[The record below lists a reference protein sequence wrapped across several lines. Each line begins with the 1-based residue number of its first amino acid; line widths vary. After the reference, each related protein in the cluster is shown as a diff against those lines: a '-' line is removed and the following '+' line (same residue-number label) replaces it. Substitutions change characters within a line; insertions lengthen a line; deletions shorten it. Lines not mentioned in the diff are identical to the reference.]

1 MDRRKIRWIIVL
13 MSLALAGI
21 IALQIKWIRDDFQL
35 KEQQFDQAVNHA
47 LSSVVDRIET
57 KEAAKI
63 LQNRLFSINPDSISE
78 MMLSDTMN
86 ADVYQ
91 VRDTIIETASEP
103 TSNSGPWPETAE
115 KQGRNIT
122 LPQQERQRS
131 FLRVQRRNIV
141 QTDSISKRTIESS
154 QITRIYG
161 DSAEVVIR
169 QNEERIKSRLSKLNE
184 VMKKMAIE
192 FVGSDKDVLDRINK
206 VDLDSIIKNELKN
219 NSIKLPFQY
228 GVVSSMNGSILYSN
242 TVKSDSS
249 LLTSPYKII
258 LFPHDVVARP
268 DYLFVRFKDTL
279 RYFLD
284 SMWFMLLS
292 SAVLTF
298 VLIFGF
304 AYTIQVILRQKKLS
318 DIKTDFINNMTHEFK
333 TPIATISLAVDSL
346 RNPKAI
352 ADPSKFEYFTRIIR
366 EENRRM
372 NNQVERVLQMA
383 QIDKQE
389 LELRKETV
397 DLHQL
402 IDHAIEQLR
411 IQVESRN
418 GTLTKDL
425 LANNA
430 MVFGDPVHL
439 SNIIFNLLDNAN
451 KYSVDRPVIHIETV
465 ADSTGISVRVKDQGI
480 GMTRETQKRIFEK
493 FYRVPTGNI
502 HNIKGFG
509 LGLSY
514 VDIILKKHNGWI
526 QVQSEPGKGSTFEFH
541 VPLSTSL

>member
-122 LPQQERQRS
+122 LPQQDRQRS

-219 NSIKLPFQY
+219 NSIELPFQY

>member
-219 NSIKLPFQY
+219 NSIELPFQY

-465 ADSTGISVRVKDQGI
+465 ADSTGLSVRVKDQGI

>member
-1 MDRRKIRWIIVL
+1 
-13 MSLALAGI
+13 
-21 IALQIKWIRDDFQL
+21 
-35 KEQQFDQAVNHA
+35 
-47 LSSVVDRIET
+47 
-57 KEAAKI
+57 
-63 LQNRLFSINPDSISE
+63 
-78 MMLSDTMN
+78 
-86 ADVYQ
+86 
-91 VRDTIIETASEP
+91 
-103 TSNSGPWPETAE
+103 
-115 KQGRNIT
+115 
-122 LPQQERQRS
+122 
-131 FLRVQRRNIV
+131 
-141 QTDSISKRTIESS
+141 
-154 QITRIYG
+154 
-161 DSAEVVIR
+161 
-169 QNEERIKSRLSKLNE
+169 
-184 VMKKMAIE
+184 
-192 FVGSDKDVLDRINK
+192 
-206 VDLDSIIKNELKN
+206 
-219 NSIKLPFQY
+219 
-228 GVVSSMNGSILYSN
+228 
-242 TVKSDSS
+242 
-249 LLTSPYKII
+249 
-258 LFPHDVVARP
+258 
-268 DYLFVRFKDTL
+268 
-279 RYFLD
+279 
-284 SMWFMLLS
+284 
-292 SAVLTF
+292 
-298 VLIFGF
+298 
-304 AYTIQVILRQKKLS
+304 
-318 DIKTDFINNMTHEFK
+318 
-333 TPIATISLAVDSL
+333 
-346 RNPKAI
+346 
-352 ADPSKFEYFTRIIR
+352 
-366 EENRRM
+366 M

-383 QIDKQE
+383 QIEKQE

-425 LANNA
+425 LANNS